1 MIVYEYENNSV
12 VERTLS
18 ENDKQT
24 VIDVVSNKWE
34 TWSKP
39 LVELKARRDT
49 VSDRAQ
55 PKVCKPS
62 KGDDDWKS
70 KIELN
75 RPYEFYSKLY
85 GILYETFYDK
95 ISSYLKMGKSKYDE
109 VYNRALTA
117 ENKKSL
123 LACMK
128 DLLQSGEI
136 VASAEL
142 QNTYTKV
149 TLPISEIG
157 MVDPAS
163 IVSIRRDSFVVKQKT
178 GEKINFVRINPCNFA
193 YDPLIMPCTEDFDR
207 CDKIVKQWK
216 TKHEILSNKSYEI
229 TREDLDRE
237 FDTGNVVNE
246 QSPDRNDIDVVTR
259 YNQIEVL
266 TYIGNFNINGR
277 FYEDYVAVI
286 VGRQFLVYFAP
297 RGIYTPGIY
306 YFPYHAQEEGA
317 RGTSPLYYILDL
329 CAAEQKTYNDS
340 IDFIELQKNPPKYA
354 PEGFFEEAVT
364 KLKPGFHVTYNPG
377 MQDPSAIKD
386 IVFNAQP
393 LQLFQESTKQLEKE
407 IAGIDNGQ
415 LSEKSEALTE
425 AEVKRIATSDN
436 LIPNMIISGV
446 LLNIIA
452 KYLKDCV
459 LMLSQQDMDEN
470 IVKTAWEYANEQLQ
484 MQNIVNALDKIGS
497 AEPSM
502 VNLQNSATKVFE
514 TMGVNPNEYL
524 NNGRTQQIIENFA
537 SLSDDVLQQLVQ
549 VGQQMQVQENNL
561 TKASK
566 MMGQIQDDE
575 YRRILRDSWKETGVM
590 PESVIVPNGD
600 TIMEVPVTR
609 VTPETQVENKTSTTA
624 D

>member
-12 VERTLS
+12 VTRELS
-18 ENDKQT
+18 QEDKQV
-24 VIDVVSNKWE
+24 VIDSVTQKWE
-34 TWSKP
+34 TWSRP
-39 LVELKARRDT
+39 IADLKVRRDT
-49 VSDRAQ
+49 VADRAR
-55 PKVCKPS
+55 PKVCGAK
-62 KGDDDWKS
+62 KADEWKS

-95 ISSYLKMGKSKYDE
+95 ISSYLKMGKTQYDA

-142 QNTYTKV
+142 QNTYEKI
-149 TLPISEIG
+149 TLPITQIG

-163 IVSIRRDSFVVKQKT
+163 IVSVRRDSFVVKQKT
-178 GEKINFVRINPCNFA
+178 GEKVNFVRINPCNFA

-216 TKHEILSNKSYEI
+216 TKQQILSNKSYEI
-229 TREDLDRE
+229 KREDLDID
-237 FDTGNVVNE
+237 FSTGTVVNE
-246 QSPDRNDIDVVTR
+246 QSADKNDQDVTVR

-266 TYIGNFNINGR
+266 TYMGNFTINGR
-277 FYEDYVAVI
+277 FYEDYVAVVI
-286 VGRQFLVYFAP
+286 GRKYLVYFEP

-306 YFPYHAQEEGA
+306 YFPYHALEEGA

-340 IDFIELQKNPPKYA
+340 IDFIELQKNPPQYV
-354 PEGFFEEAVT
+354 PEGFFEEEVT
-364 KLKPGFHVTYNPG
+364 QLSPGAHITYNPG
-377 MQDPSAIKD
+377 MYDPNAIKD
-386 IVFNAQP
+386 IIFNAQP
-393 LQLFQESTKQLEKE
+393 LMLFQESTKQLEKE

-425 AEVKRIATSDN
+425 EEVKRVATSDN
-436 LIPNMIISGV
+436 LIPNMIISGI
-446 LLNIIA
+446 LLNVIA

-459 LMLSQQDMDEN
+459 LMLNQATMDEN
-470 IVKTAWEYANEQLQ
+470 IVKTAWEYANEQYQ
-484 MQNIVNALDKIGS
+484 MQNIVNALDKIGT

-502 VNLQNSATKVFE
+502 INLQNSATKVFE

-524 NNGRTQQIIENFA
+524 NDGRTQQIIQNFA
-537 SLSDDVLQQLVQ
+537 GLSDEVLQQLVQ
-549 VGQQMQVQENNL
+549 VGQQMQVEQNNL

-566 MMGQIQDDE
+566 MMGQIMDDE
-575 YRRILRDSWKETGVM
+575 YRRVLRESWKEQGALPSEV
-590 PESVIVPNGD
+590 VVPNGD
-600 TIMEVPVTR
+600 STMTVPVTR
-609 VTPETQVENKTSTTA
+609 VTPETQVQNKTSTTA

>member
-12 VERTLS
+12 VSRELS
-18 ENDKQT
+18 QEDKQK
-24 VIDVVSNKWE
+24 VVDIISQKWE

-39 LVELKARRDT
+39 IAELRVRRNT
-49 VSDRAQ
+49 VAERAK
-55 PKVCKPS
+55 PKICGAKKPE
-62 KGDDDWKS
+62 DWKS
-70 KIELN
+70 DVQLN

-95 ISSYLKMGKSKYDE
+95 ISSYLKMGKARYDE

-142 QNTYTKV
+142 QNTYEKI
-149 TLPISEIG
+149 TLPISYIG
-157 MVDPAS
+157 TVDPAS
-163 IVSIRRDSFVVKQKT
+163 IVSVRRDSFVVKQKT

-216 TKHEILSNKSYEI
+216 TKQQILSNKSYEI
-229 TREDLDRE
+229 TREELNTDFGMD
-237 FDTGNVVNE
+237 NVINE
-246 QSPDRNDIDVVTR
+246 TSPDKQDQDVTTR
-259 YNQIEVL
+259 YDQIEIL
-266 TYIGNFNINGR
+266 TYMGNFTINGR
-277 FYEDYVAVI
+277 YYEDYVAVV
-286 VGRQFLVYFAP
+286 VGRKYLVYFEP

-306 YFPYHAQEEGA
+306 YFPYHALEEGA

-354 PEGFFEEAVT
+354 PEGFFEEEVT
-364 KLKPGFHVTYNPG
+364 KIKPGVHITYDPG
-377 MQDPSAIKD
+377 MHDPNAIKD
-386 IVFNAQP
+386 IIFNAQP
-393 LQLFQESTKQLEKE
+393 LMLFQESTKQLEKE

-425 AEVKRIATSDN
+425 EEVKRVATSDN
-436 LIPNMIISGV
+436 LIPNMIISGI

-459 LMLSQQDMDEN
+459 LMLTQATMDEN
-470 IVKTAWEYANEQLQ
+470 IVKTAWEYANEQYQ
-484 MQNIVNALDKIGS
+484 MQNIVNALDKIGT

-524 NNGRTQQIIENFA
+524 NDGRTQQIIQNFA
-537 SLSDDVLQQLVQ
+537 GLSDEVLQQLVQ
-549 VGQQMQVQENNL
+549 VGQQMQVEENNVL
-561 TKASK
+561 KAQK
-566 MMGQIQDDE
+566 MMGNIQDDE
-575 YRRILRDSWKETGVM
+575 YRKVLRKAWEEQGVLPETV
-590 PESVIVPNGD
+590 VVPNGQE
-600 TIMEVPVTR
+600 IMEVPVEK
-609 VTPETQVENKTSTTA
+609 VTSTTQTKNKSGVTV